1 VVWTADAQGGFVE
14 PQPSWQEYTGQP
26 RLEYA
31 GAGWIGA
38 VHPEDRE
45 AVRAAWAQA
54 QGGGPYEAH
63 VRIWSA
69 IHHGYRHVIT
79 RGAPVRAE
87 DRSVRE
93 WIGTVTDVEERWL
106 TEERLRHAERLESV
120 GRLAGGIAHE
130 ANNQMTVILG
140 AADFVLRAPL
150 PDRVREDV
158 EHIRRAARRTAGI
171 TQQLL
176 AFSRRQVLQPQVMEL
191 NSMVTGMEPIIR
203 RALGELSRVVLRLD
217 PDPGEVE
224 EDPGQLEQ
232 ELLKLARNARDAM
245 PEGGVLTIETST
257 VVLEE
262 RYAASKPVERIQP
275 GPYAMLMVSDTGRG
289 IEPEVLSH
297 IFEPFFTTK
306 DVGQGTGLG
315 LATVYGIVKQ
325 SGGYVWAYSEP
336 GHGTAF
342 KVYLPLLPSSA
353 SRVRTALA
361 APDAAGHEVILL
373 AEDEALVRGIIARS
387 LRDYGYTVLEA
398 KDGAEALQV
407 AEQLADPPGL
417 LIADV
422 VMPRIGGRTLAAR
435 LNLRWPDLPV
445 LFTSGY
451 TGFDAVSR
459 GLLEE
464 GRDFV
469 QKPLDPEVLARK
481 VREML
486 DTARRQSPTPAQGTI
501 RTST

>member
-1 VVWTADAQGGFVE
+1 
-14 PQPSWQEYTGQP
+14 
-26 RLEYA
+26 
-31 GAGWIGA
+31 
-38 VHPEDRE
+38 
-45 AVRAAWAQA
+45 
-54 QGGGPYEAH
+54 
-63 VRIWSA
+63 
-69 IHHGYRHVIT
+69 
-79 RGAPVRAE
+79 
-87 DRSVRE
+87 
-93 WIGTVTDVEERWL
+93 
-106 TEERLRHAERLESV
+106 
-120 GRLAGGIAHE
+120 
-130 ANNQMTVILG
+130 
-140 AADFVLRAPL
+140 
-150 PDRVREDV
+150 
-158 EHIRRAARRTAGI
+158 
-171 TQQLL
+171 
-176 AFSRRQVLQPQVMEL
+176 
-191 NSMVTGMEPIIR
+191 
-203 RALGELSRVVLRLD
+203 
-217 PDPGEVE
+217 
-224 EDPGQLEQ
+224 
-232 ELLKLARNARDAM
+232 
-245 PEGGVLTIETST
+245 
-257 VVLEE
+257 
-262 RYAASKPVERIQP
+262 
-275 GPYAMLMVSDTGRG
+275 MLMVSDTGRG
-289 IEPEVLSH
+289 IEPAVLSH

-464 GRDFV
+464 GRDFL
-469 QKPLDPEVLARK
+469 QKPLDPELLARK